1 MIRRV
6 RQKRKEIVESFPFY
20 DVYVVGREV
29 PVNEYFQRFGL
40 CISTPI
46 SDAVSWRFMGS
57 TAGHLVLY
65 PTPHWNVW
73 EKLTTDK
80 ARRVFSETETF
91 LHLPG
96 GAFPVC
102 DGCPNKTL
110 RLAGLCHPGEALC
123 HASVPIP
130 KLSKPTRC
138 RSR

>member
-1 MIRRV
+1 MIRRM
-6 RQKRKEIVESFPFY
+6 RQKRAEIVESFPFY

-40 CISTPI
+40 CISTP
-46 SDAVSWRFMGS
+46 AP
-57 TAGHLVLY
+57 AHEGHYVLY
-65 PTPHWNVW
+65 PTPPHWNVW

-80 ARRVFSETETF
+80 ARRVFSETETL

-110 RLAGLCHPGEALC
+110 RLAGVCHPGEALC

-130 KLSKPTRC
+130 KLSKSARVRTR
-138 RSR
+138 